1 MSEPI
6 KVLIVDD
13 IASTLDNLQ
22 KLLSFEPDIQVVGT
36 APNGKDGVE
45 QAKRLAPDIVLMD
58 VNMPIMDGIQA
69 TETLAQEVPG
79 SPVIIM
85 SVQGERDYLR
95 RAMQSG
101 AREFLIKPFSGDEL
115 IASIRRVYQLEQKKE
130 SFMAK
135 TTGAAAV
142 AAPGAPA
149 DGETP
154 ARRAEQGQVL
164 FFYSGKGG
172 VGKSLI
178 SANLAVSMANETK
191 AKVAL
196 VDLDLQFGDIGVLLN
211 LDHSQSITDLIEN
224 IDHMDPDF
232 IREIMVDGPS
242 GIKVLLTP
250 SSPEL
255 ADLVTVDHIRKIFSE
270 LRKIFDYIIVDSSA
284 HLGEINLE
292 VLDHADKVVV
302 VTSLSIPA
310 IKNTKLALK
319 IFDSL
324 SISPDRVVLL
334 LNKSDA
340 HSEFNKE
347 SVEANLRFP
356 IAGQI
361 PNDPKLVINSINRGN
376 PFVST
381 HPESEI
387 SQRIRELVGKV
398 LPTAPA
404 AAAAAVEQEKKPRK
418 GLFARR

>member
-1 MSEPI
+1 MSNEPI

-13 IASTLDNLQ
+13 IPSTLDNLQ
-22 KLLSFEPDIQVVGT
+22 KLLSFEPDIQVVAT
-36 APNGKDGVE
+36 AVNGKDGVE
-45 QAKRLAPDIVLMD
+45 QAKKLAPDIVLMD

-69 TETLAQEVPG
+69 TEMLAQEVPA

-130 SFMAK
+130 SFLAK
-135 TTGAAAV
+135 TT
-142 AAPGAPA
+142 APSAGAPAA

-154 ARRAEQGQVL
+154 KRAEQGQVF

-178 SANLAVSMANETK
+178 AANLAVSMANETK
-191 AKVAL
+191 GKVAL

-211 LDHSQSITDLIEN
+211 LDHSQGITDLIEN
-224 IDHMDPDF
+224 IEHMDADF
-232 IREIMVDGPS
+232 IREIMVDGP
-242 GIKVLLTP
+242 GGVKVLLTP
-250 SSPEL
+250 ISPEL
-255 ADLVTVDHIRKIFSE
+255 ADLVTVDHVRRIFSE
-270 LRKIFDYIIVDSSA
+270 LRKMFDYIIVDSSA

-376 PFVST
+376 PFVTT

-387 SQRIRELVGKV
+387 SQRIRELVAK
-398 LPTAPA
+398 LMPSTPAPA
-404 AAAAAVEQEKKPRK
+404 ASAEQAEKKPRK

>member
-1 MSEPI
+1 
-6 KVLIVDD
+6 
-13 IASTLDNLQ
+13 
-22 KLLSFEPDIQVVGT
+22 
-36 APNGKDGVE
+36 
-45 QAKRLAPDIVLMD
+45 
-58 VNMPIMDGIQA
+58 MPIMDGIQA
-69 TETLAQEVPG
+69 TETLAQEVPN

-130 SFMAK
+130 SFLAK
-135 TTGAAAV
+135 TTAGTEK
-142 AAPGAPA
+142 APAPPA

-154 ARRAEQGQVL
+154 RRGEHGQVF

-172 VGKSLI
+172 VGKSLVA
-178 SANLAVSMANETK
+178 ANLAVSMANETK
-191 AKVAL
+191 GKVAL

-211 LDHSQSITDLIEN
+211 LDHSQGITDLIEN
-224 IDHMDPDF
+224 IDHMDPEF
-232 IREIMVDGPS
+232 IREIMVDGPF
-242 GIKVLLTP
+242 GIKVLLP
-250 SSPEL
+250 PISPEL
-255 ADLVTVDHIRKIFSE
+255 ADLVTVDHVRRIFSE
-270 LRKIFDYIIVDSSA
+270 LRKMFDYIIVDSSA

-292 VLDHADKVVV
+292 VLDHADRVVV

-324 SISPDRVVLL
+324 SIPPDRVVLL

-376 PFVST
+376 PFVTT

-387 SQRIRELVGKV
+387 SQRIRELVAKLMPV
-398 LPTAPA
+398 VPAATAPA
-404 AAAAAVEQEKKPRK
+404 ESAEKKPRK

>member
-1 MSEPI
+1 MTDGLI

-13 IASTLDNLQ
+13 IPSTLDNLQ

-36 APNGKDGVE
+36 ATNGKEAIDM
-45 QAKRLAPDIVLMD
+45 AKKSAPDIVLMD
-58 VNMPIMDGIQA
+58 VNMPIVDGIQA
-69 TETLAQEVPG
+69 TETLAQEVPT

-135 TTGAAAV
+135 APAAA
-142 AAPGAPA
+142 PA
-149 DGETP
+149 GPVPAGEP
-154 ARRAEQGQVL
+154 VRRGSEQGQVV

-178 SANLAVSMANETK
+178 AANLAVSMANETK

-211 LDHSQSITDLIEN
+211 LDHSQGITDLVEN
-224 IDHMDPDF
+224 IEHMDPDF
-232 IREIMVDGPS
+232 IREVMVEGPY
-242 GIKVLLTP
+242 GVKVLLTP
-250 SSPEL
+250 ISPEL
-255 ADLVTVDHIRKIFSE
+255 ADLVTVDHIRKIFAE
-270 LRKIFDYIIVDSSA
+270 MRKIFDYIIVDSST

-292 VLDHADKVVV
+292 VLDHADRVVV

-310 IKNTKLALK
+310 IKDTKLALK

-324 SISPDRVVLL
+324 SISPDRVILL

-356 IAGQI
+356 ITAQI

-376 PFVST
+376 PFVTT

-387 SQRIRELVGKV
+387 SQRIRELVGKM
-398 LPTAPA
+398 LPTTPA
-404 AAAAAVEQEKKPRK
+404 KEVESPDKKQKK

>member
-6 KVLIVDD
+6 NVLIVDD

-22 KLLSFEPDIQVVGT
+22 KLLSFE
-36 APNGKDGVE
+36 
-45 QAKRLAPDIVLMD
+45 PDIVLMD

-69 TETLAQEVPG
+69 TETLAQEVPN

-130 SFMAK
+130 SFLAK
-135 TTGAAAV
+135 TAAGTEK
-142 AAPGAPA
+142 APAPPA

-154 ARRAEQGQVL
+154 RRGEHGQVF

-172 VGKSLI
+172 VGKSLVA
-178 SANLAVSMANETK
+178 ANLAVSMANETK
-191 AKVAL
+191 GKVAL

-211 LDHSQSITDLIEN
+211 LDHSQGITDLIEN
-224 IDHMDPDF
+224 IDHMDPEF
-232 IREIMVDGPS
+232 IREIMVDGPF
-242 GIKVLLTP
+242 GIKVLLP
-250 SSPEL
+250 PISPEL
-255 ADLVTVDHIRKIFSE
+255 ADLVTVDHVRRIFSE
-270 LRKIFDYIIVDSSA
+270 LRKMFDYIIVDSSA

-292 VLDHADKVVV
+292 VLDHADRVVV

-324 SISPDRVVLL
+324 SIPPERVVLL

-376 PFVST
+376 PFVTT

-387 SQRIRELVGKV
+387 SQRIRELVAKV
-398 LPTAPA
+398 LPAAPA
-404 AAAAAVEQEKKPRK
+404 AEPETAEKKPRK

>member
-13 IASTLDNLQ
+13 IPSTLDNLQ

-36 APNGKDGVE
+36 AVNGKEGVE
-45 QAKRLAPDIVLMD
+45 QAKKLAPDIVLMD

-69 TETLAQEVPG
+69 TETLAQEVSS

-130 SFMAK
+130 SFLAK
-135 TTGAAAV
+135 TMSGAAP
-142 AAPGAPA
+142 AAPVATP
-149 DGETP
+149 DGDHP
-154 ARRAEQGQVL
+154 RRAEHGQVF

-178 SANLAVSMANETK
+178 AANLAVSMANETK
-191 AKVAL
+191 GKVAL

-211 LDHSQSITDLIEN
+211 LDHSQGITDLIEN
-224 IDHMDPDF
+224 IEHMDADF
-232 IREIMVDGPS
+232 IREIMVDGP
-242 GIKVLLTP
+242 GGVKVLLTP
-250 SSPEL
+250 ISPEL
-255 ADLVTVDHIRKIFSE
+255 ADLVTVDHVRRIFSE

-376 PFVST
+376 PFVTT

-387 SQRIRELVGKV
+387 SQRIRELVGK
-398 LPTAPA
+398 LMPAPA
-404 AAAAAVEQEKKPRK
+404 AAPTPEPSEKKPRK

>member
-1 MSEPI
+1 MAELI

-22 KLLSFEPDIQVVGT
+22 KLLSFEPDIQVVAT
-36 APNGKDGVE
+36 APNGKEGVE
-45 QAKRLAPDIVLMD
+45 QAKKLVPDIVLMD

-69 TETLAQEVPG
+69 TETLAQEAPN

-130 SFMAK
+130 SFLAK
-135 TTGAAAV
+135 STG
-142 AAPGAPA
+142 GSAPA
-149 DGETP
+149 ATPPPDGDGP
-154 ARRAEQGQVL
+154 RRAEQGQVF

-172 VGKSLI
+172 VGKSLLA
-178 SANLAVSMANETK
+178 ANLSVSMANETK
-191 AKVAL
+191 GKVAL

-211 LDHSQSITDLIEN
+211 LDHSQGITDLIEN
-224 IDHMDPDF
+224 IDHMDADF
-232 IREIMVDGPS
+232 IREIMVDGPF

-250 SSPEL
+250 TSPEL
-255 ADLVTVDHIRKIFSE
+255 ADLVTVDHIRRIFSE
-270 LRKIFDYIIVDSSA
+270 LRKMFDYIIVDSSA

-302 VTSLSIPA
+302 VTSLSIPS

-361 PNDPKLVINSINRGN
+361 PNDAKLVINSVNRGN

-381 HPESEI
+381 HPEAEI
-387 SQRIRELVGKV
+387 SQRIRELVAKL
-398 LPTAPA
+398 LPTPQA
-404 AAAAAVEQEKKPRK
+404 AETETTDKKPRK

>member
-1 MSEPI
+1 
-6 KVLIVDD
+6 
-13 IASTLDNLQ
+13 
-22 KLLSFEPDIQVVGT
+22 
-36 APNGKDGVE
+36 
-45 QAKRLAPDIVLMD
+45 
-58 VNMPIMDGIQA
+58 
-69 TETLAQEVPG
+69 
-79 SPVIIM
+79 
-85 SVQGERDYLR
+85 
-95 RAMQSG
+95 
-101 AREFLIKPFSGDEL
+101 
-115 IASIRRVYQLEQKKE
+115 
-130 SFMAK
+130 
-135 TTGAAAV
+135 
-142 AAPGAPA
+142 
-149 DGETP
+149 
-154 ARRAEQGQVL
+154 
-164 FFYSGKGG
+164 
-172 VGKSLI
+172 
-178 SANLAVSMANETK
+178 MANETK
-191 AKVAL
+191 GKVAL

-211 LDHSQSITDLIEN
+211 LDHSQGITDLIEN

-232 IREIMVDGPS
+232 IREIMVDGPY

-250 SSPEL
+250 ISPEL
-255 ADLVTVDHIRKIFSE
+255 ADLVTVDHVRRIFSE
-270 LRKIFDYIIVDSSA
+270 LRKMFDYIIVDSSA

-292 VLDHADKVVV
+292 VLDHADRVVV

-376 PFVST
+376 PFVTT

-387 SQRIRELVGKV
+387 SQRIRELVAKV
-398 LPTAPA
+398 LPPAPA
-404 AAAAAVEQEKKPRK
+404 AEPETAEKKPRK

>member
-1 MSEPI
+1 

-13 IASTLDNLQ
+13 IPSTLDNLQ
-22 KLLSFEPDIQVVGT
+22 KLLSFEPDIQVVAT
-36 APNGKDGVE
+36 AVNGKDGVE
-45 QAKRLAPDIVLMD
+45 QAKKLAPDIVLMD

-69 TETLAQEVPG
+69 TETLAQEVPA

-130 SFMAK
+130 SFLAK
-135 TTGAAAV
+135 TTGTAAA
-142 AAPGAPA
+142 APPEGPSDGQAP
-149 DGETP
+149 
-154 ARRAEQGQVL
+154 RRAEQGQVY

-178 SANLAVSMANETK
+178 AANLAVSMANETK
-191 AKVAL
+191 GKVAL

-211 LDHSQSITDLIEN
+211 LDHSQGITDLIEN
-224 IDHMDPDF
+224 IEHMDTDF
-232 IREIMVDGPS
+232 IREIMVDGP
-242 GIKVLLTP
+242 GGVKVLLTP
-250 SSPEL
+250 ISPEL
-255 ADLVTVDHIRKIFSE
+255 ADLVTVDHIRRIFGE
-270 LRKIFDYIIVDSSA
+270 LRKMFDYIIVDSSA

-376 PFVST
+376 PFVTT

-387 SQRIRELVGKV
+387 SQRIRELVGK
-398 LPTAPA
+398 LMPSAPA
-404 AAAAAVEQEKKPRK
+404 AATPAETAEKKPRK

>member
-1 MSEPI
+1 MSDGLI

-13 IASTLDNLQ
+13 IPSTLDNLQ

-36 APNGKDGVE
+36 ATNGKEAIDLS
-45 QAKRLAPDIVLMD
+45 KKSAPDIVLMD

-69 TETLAQEVPG
+69 TEILAQEIPN

-135 TTGAAAV
+135 APAAAAGG
-142 AAPGAPA
+142 AAPGQVTRPR
-149 DGETP
+149 GE
-154 ARRAEQGQVL
+154 QSQVI

-178 SANLAVSMANETK
+178 AANLAVSMAKETK
-191 AKVAL
+191 ARVAL

-211 LDHSQSITDLIEN
+211 LDHSQGVTDLVEN
-224 IDHMDPDF
+224 IEHMDPDF
-232 IREIMVDGPS
+232 IREVMVEGPF
-242 GIKVLLTP
+242 GVKVLLSP
-250 SSPEL
+250 ISPEL
-255 ADLVTVDHIRKIFSE
+255 ADLVTVDHIRKIFAE
-270 LRKIFDYIIVDSSA
+270 MRKIFDFIVVDSST

-292 VLDHADKVVV
+292 VLDHADRVVV

-310 IKNTKLALK
+310 IKDTKLALK

-324 SISPDRVVLL
+324 SVSPDRVILL

-356 IAGQI
+356 ITAQI
-361 PNDPKLVINSINRGN
+361 PNDAKLVINSINRGN
-376 PFVST
+376 PFVTT

-387 SQRIRELVGKV
+387 SQRIRELVGKM

-404 AAAAAVEQEKKPRK
+404 KEVELPEKKQKK

>member
-1 MSEPI
+1 MADLI

-13 IASTLDNLQ
+13 IPSTLENLQ
-22 KLLSFEPDIQVVGT
+22 KLLSFEPDIQVVAT
-36 APNGKDGVE
+36 ASNGKEGID
-45 QAKRLAPDIVLMD
+45 QAKKLSPDIVLMD
-58 VNMPIMDGIQA
+58 VNMPIVDGIQA
-69 TETLAQEVPG
+69 TETLAQEAPN

-135 TTGAAAV
+135 SGGAGAAPPDGAG
-142 AAPGAPA
+142 AATATAEAP
-149 DGETP
+149 
-154 ARRAEQGQVL
+154 RRAEQGQVY

-178 SANLAVSMANETK
+178 AANLAVSMANETK

-211 LDHSQSITDLIEN
+211 LDHSQGITDLIEN
-224 IDHMDPDF
+224 IDHMDQDF
-232 IREIMVDGPS
+232 IREIMADGPH

-250 SSPEL
+250 ISPEL
-255 ADLVTVDHIRKIFSE
+255 ADLVTVDHVRRIFSE
-270 LRKIFDYIIVDSSA
+270 LRKMFDYIIVDSSA

-361 PNDPKLVINSINRGN
+361 PNDAKLVINSINRGN
-376 PFVST
+376 PFVTT
-381 HPESEI
+381 HPEAEI
-387 SQRIRELVGKV
+387 SQRIRELVAK
-398 LPTAPA
+398 LIPA
-404 AAAAAVEQEKKPRK
+404 APIQEEAAEKKVRK

>member
-36 APNGKDGVE
+36 AMNGKQGIE
-45 QAKRLAPDIVLMD
+45 QAKKLDPEIVLMD
-58 VNMPIMDGIQA
+58 VNMPVMDGIQA
-69 TETLAQEVPG
+69 TETLAQEAPN

-130 SFMAK
+130 SFLAK
-135 TTGAAAV
+135 TSAA
-142 AAPGAPA
+142 
-149 DGETP
+149 T
-154 ARRAEQGQVL
+154 
-164 FFYSGKGG
+164 
-172 VGKSLI
+172 
-178 SANLAVSMANETK
+178 VSMANETK
-191 AKVAL
+191 SKVAL

-211 LDHSQSITDLIEN
+211 LDHSQGITDLIEN

-232 IREIMVDGPS
+232 IREIMVDGPF
-242 GIKVLLTP
+242 GIKVLLP
-250 SSPEL
+250 PISPEL
-255 ADLVTVDHIRKIFSE
+255 ADLVTVDHVRRIFSE

-292 VLDHADKVVV
+292 VLDHADRVVV

-324 SISPDRVVLL
+324 SIPPERVVLL

-376 PFVST
+376 PFVTT

-387 SQRIRELVGKV
+387 SQRIRELVAKL
-398 LPTAPA
+398 LPVVPVAAPEA
-404 AAAAAVEQEKKPRK
+404 AEKKPRK

>member
-22 KLLSFEPDIQVVGT
+22 KLLSFEPDIQVVAT
-36 APNGKDGVE
+36 ATNGKEGVD
-45 QAKRLAPDIVLMD
+45 QAKKVAPDLVLMD

-69 TETLAQEVPG
+69 TETLAQEAPG

-130 SFMAK
+130 SFIAK
-135 TTGAAAV
+135 TTGGAAAV
-142 AAPGAPA
+142 AAPPDGVAP
-149 DGETP
+149 
-154 ARRAEQGQVL
+154 RRAEQGQVF

-178 SANLAVSMANETK
+178 AANLAVSMANETK
-191 AKVAL
+191 GKVAL

-211 LDHSQSITDLIEN
+211 LDHSQGITDLIEN
-224 IDHMDPDF
+224 IDHMDPEF
-232 IREIMVDGPS
+232 IREIMVDGPY

-250 SSPEL
+250 ISPEL
-255 ADLVTVDHIRKIFSE
+255 ADLVTVDHVRRIFGE

-324 SISPDRVVLL
+324 SIPPDRVVLL

-361 PNDPKLVINSINRGN
+361 PNDAKLVINSINRGN
-376 PFVST
+376 PFVTT

-387 SQRIRELVGKV
+387 SQRIRELVAK
-398 LPTAPA
+398 LIPPATA
-404 AAAAAVEQEKKPRK
+404 VTDQESADKKQRK
-418 GLFARR
+418 GLFAKR

>member
-36 APNGKDGVE
+36 AMNGKEGIE
-45 QAKRLAPDIVLMD
+45 QAQKLAPDIVLMD

-130 SFMAK
+130 SFLAK
-135 TTGAAAV
+135 TTGGVEKAPV
-142 AAPGAPA
+142 APP
-149 DGETP
+149 DGET
-154 ARRAEQGQVL
+154 ARRAEHGQVF

-178 SANLAVSMANETK
+178 AANLAVSMANETK
-191 AKVAL
+191 GKVAL
-196 VDLDLQFGDIGVLLN
+196 VDLDLQFGDIGV
-211 LDHSQSITDLIEN
+211 
-224 IDHMDPDF
+224 
-232 IREIMVDGPS
+232 
-242 GIKVLLTP
+242 
-250 SSPEL
+250 
-255 ADLVTVDHIRKIFSE
+255 
-270 LRKIFDYIIVDSSA
+270 
-284 HLGEINLE
+284 
-292 VLDHADKVVV
+292 
-302 VTSLSIPA
+302 
-310 IKNTKLALK
+310 
-319 IFDSL
+319 
-324 SISPDRVVLL
+324 L

-376 PFVST
+376 PFVTT

-387 SQRIRELVGKV
+387 SQRIRELVAKL
-398 LPTAPA
+398 LPAVPVAAP
-404 AAAAAVEQEKKPRK
+404 ETSEKKPRK
-418 GLFARR
+418 GLVG